1 VAELEPCGTV
11 TVAGT
16 LTALVF
22 ELETD
27 SETAVPP
34 APAAAVSLM
43 VPVPDCPP
51 IKVPGLTE
59 TLLKAPG
66 SGVMLRPNVAF
77 TLE

>member
-1 VAELEPCGTV
+1 M
-11 TVAGT
+11 AGT
-16 LTALVF
+16 LTALSF

-27 SETAVPP
+27 SETGAPP
-34 APAAAVSLM
+34 APAAAVSVM

-51 IKVPGLTE
+51 IMVPGLTE

-66 SGVMLRPNVAF
+66 SGVMVRPNVAL